1 MLLELSVQ
9 NLGVIESS
17 SLVLGPGVSV
27 LTGETGAGK
36 TMVVQAIQLLT
47 GGKADASMVRTG
59 AKEAT
64 IEGRF
69 ETPDGDELI
78 LRRVIPSEGRSRA
91 YLNDSLAGASQLADT
106 GSILVDLHGQHQ
118 HQSLLQT
125 KVQRLALDNY
135 AQIDL
140 TPLNDARNAIRQL
153 LDQLDQMGGDA
164 KARAREID
172 LLRFQIE
179 ELTQAQLTD
188 PAEPETLEELEEVL
202 ADASEHIEH
211 GSRALEN
218 INGENGLMDTLG
230 TIISSLVDR
239 TPYRD
244 VTERLRSLEAELSD
258 IVTAMRDK
266 VDSIEDDPQRL
277 SEVRERRQLLVDLQ
291 RKYGDT
297 ISDVI
302 KYHLEG
308 IQRLEDLENYEAVAA
323 QLETELAAAQTR
335 LAQEAKTVAELRRRS
350 APQLAN
356 EVNQYLPALA
366 LDHASVSVIVE
377 GDDPA
382 DEIEIMFRA
391 NSGTNWHPLSKVA
404 SGGELARVMLAL
416 RLVLTAG
423 PPTLVFDEV
432 DAGIGGAAALAVGKA
447 LSHLGADHQVLVV
460 THLPQVAAFGDQ
472 HLVVDKVDDGSHV
485 VSTVHEVEGDIRI
498 RELARMLA
506 GQPDSETGQDH
517 AAELLQEALK
527 SRG

>member
-1 MLLELSVQ
+1 M
-9 NLGVIESS
+9 
-17 SLVLGPGVSV
+17 
-27 LTGETGAGK
+27 
-36 TMVVQAIQLLT
+36 
-47 GGKADASMVRTG
+47 
-59 AKEAT
+59 
-64 IEGRF
+64 
-69 ETPDGDELI
+69 
-78 LRRVIPSEGRSRA
+78 RRVIPSEGRSCA
-91 YLNDSLAGASQLADT
+91 YLNDSLAGASQLAEA

-140 TPLNDARNAIRQL
+140 TPLNDARNGIRQR

-218 INGENGLMDTLG
+218 INGDNGLMDILG

-302 KYHLEG
+302 KYHLKG

-323 QLETELAAAQTR
+323 QLETELAAAQNAPGR
-335 LAQEAKTVAELRRRS
+335 RSENRRR
-350 APQLAN
+350 AKAKVPHN
-356 EVNQYLPALA
+356 LPTKL
-366 LDHASVSVIVE
+366 
-377 GDDPA
+377 
-382 DEIEIMFRA
+382 
-391 NSGTNWHPLSKVA
+391 TNISRPWLS
-404 SGGELARVMLAL
+404 
-416 RLVLTAG
+416 T
-423 PPTLVFDEV
+423 T
-432 DAGIGGAAALAVGKA
+432 
-447 LSHLGADHQVLVV
+447 Q
-460 THLPQVAAFGDQ
+460 AFQ
-472 HLVVDKVDDGSHV
+472 
-485 VSTVHEVEGDIRI
+485 
-498 RELARMLA
+498 
-506 GQPDSETGQDH
+506 
-517 AAELLQEALK
+517 
-527 SRG
+527 